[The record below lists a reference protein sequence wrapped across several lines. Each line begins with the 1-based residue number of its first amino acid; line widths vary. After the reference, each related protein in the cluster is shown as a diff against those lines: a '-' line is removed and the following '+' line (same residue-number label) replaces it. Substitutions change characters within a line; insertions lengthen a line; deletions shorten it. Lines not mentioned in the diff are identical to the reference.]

1 MLTDLRDEID
11 QIDWS
16 ILELLSK
23 RAEVVTK
30 IGTIKSQHHL
40 PALQPKRKE
49 ELFQSRMQAAQEAW
63 LDPAYIQ
70 EIWKVIHDWSIK
82 SQRT

>member
-11 QIDWS
+11 QIDES
-16 ILELLSK
+16 IIHLLRK
-23 RAEVVTK
+23 RTDIVSQIAE
-30 IGTIKSQHHL
+30 IKSEFHL